1 MPFSVG
7 AAYLLERMEDHPVPP
22 SSPLSPGRPVPV
34 RGSLRGRWRAW
45 QRLPLTLIIASLLLG
60 LGIVQLAFQL
70 GNTAY
75 RSVTWTRET
84 RETRVRVAALERD
97 VAVLQDAERSA
108 SDPAYLQELARC
120 QGFVGKSETVL
131 IAPDAARTPGE
142 TENCELVR
150 LP

>member
-1 MPFSVG
+1 MI
-7 AAYLLERMEDHPVPP
+7 A
-22 SSPLSPGRPVPV
+22 
-34 RGSLRGRWRAW
+34 
-45 QRLPLTLIIASLLLG
+45 ASLLLG

-97 VAVLQDAERSA
+97 VAVLQAAERSA
-108 SDPAYLQELARC
+108 ADPAYLQELARC
-120 QGFVGKSETVL
+120 QGFVGKTETVL
-131 IAPDAARTPGE
+131 IAPDAARTPGRG
-142 TENCELVR
+142 ENCELVR

>member
-1 MPFSVG
+1 
-7 AAYLLERMEDHPVPP
+7 MEDHRAPP
-22 SSPLSPGRPVPV
+22 SSPLSVGRPVAV
-34 RGSLRGRWRAW
+34 RGSLRGRWRQW
-45 QRLPLTLIIASLLLG
+45 QRLPVTLIVASLLLG

-97 VAVLQDAERSA
+97 VMVLQEAERSA

-120 QGFVGKSETVL
+120 QGFVGQSETVVVAQKG
-131 IAPDAARTPGE
+131 APRTPG
-142 TENCELVR
+142 ENCELVR